1 MQKISAINRDFLLV
15 SDLHEIL
22 PAQHHFGG
30 KGKSKELRQC
40 CLIITLI
47 REAGKDHTQ
56 NPRETAVMRRALMA
70 LNRCEK
76 AKAMV

>member
-1 MQKISAINRDFLLV
+1 MAKVGIMFQNNLRMELLNC
-15 SDLHEIL
+15 I
-22 PAQHHFGG
+22 
-30 KGKSKELRQC
+30 
-40 CLIITLI
+40 LIITLI

-70 LNRCEK
+70 PNRCEK